1 MCCLACRVKKFL
13 RLSSWNICKAIL
25 ESLRPVNNSISLL
38 QISGCL
44 MLRGREGCTYWPFNG
59 GTEKHFKH
67 QGSVTAYLHFSA
79 LLKMLCGL
87 TKLKIHI
94 LLAVLY
100 PGCHKEAHII
110 RTPARHLEELSED
123 TPSLASI
130 VTKVNS
136 FDRRLDIRNIQLSIW
151 VILSDTASAAE
162 TAVLA
167 FLCVFLPFT
176 LSLSWRHNQQVLIKK
191 LNFFFY
197 LLHFLHLFI

>member
-1 MCCLACRVKKFL
+1 
-13 RLSSWNICKAIL
+13 
-25 ESLRPVNNSISLL
+25 
-38 QISGCL
+38 

-123 TPSLASI
+123 APSLASI

-151 VILSDTASAAE
+151 VILCDTASAAE

-191 LNFFFY
+191 LNCISTFFLSTSLSPFIY
-197 LLHFLHLFI
+197 LIKHD